1 MNNFKQT
8 GDVITVP
15 AASGAV
21 TSGQVVKIGNTLAI
35 AAHAAANGQP
45 FEAKRTGVFIVPK
58 VTGAVIAQGETLT
71 WDVSANSGAGAFDD
85 NLATPAAGDVTGA
98 AAIAWEAAGNGV
110 TSMAVMFTGTPGT
123 VT

>member
-21 TSGQVVKIGNTLAI
+21 TSGQVVKIGNTLAV

>member
-45 FEAKRTGVFIVPK
+45 YEAKRTGVFIVPK